1 MFEEKFHKIFKS
13 KETGKAYLQCMSGI
27 RPIQLIMKSSY
38 KLWERRILFLINQM
52 KYIDKQLIK
61 KKKKEKK
68 SKETKTFKKKKHESN
83 TKSKSDGADVRR
95 LIIC

>member
-61 KKKKEKK
+61 KKKGKK
-68 SKETKTFKKKKHESN
+68 IQRNKNIKKKKN
-83 TKSKSDGADVRR
+83 TKATLKVNQME
-95 LIIC
+95 LM

>member
-68 SKETKTFKKKKHESN
+68 SKETKTFKKKTRKQH
-83 TKSKSDGADVRR
+83 
-95 LIIC
+95 